1 MTGYYLGNNASIAR
15 HIIIYLWRK
24 NNIIICCHHKK
35 CNVYFYDLAYHQSV
49 KKCRQTYGYGYIE
62 RGYYTPSPPPPPPHT
77 FCTTEEESKMLEN
90 HRNYHM
96 VLCVHIINTLENISL
111 LFQRILETL
120 VQD

>member
-1 MTGYYLGNNASIAR
+1 MDMVILS
-15 HIIIYLWRK
+15 
-24 NNIIICCHHKK
+24 
-35 CNVYFYDLAYHQSV
+35 
-49 KKCRQTYGYGYIE
+49 
-62 RGYYTPSPPPPPPHT
+62 PHT